1 MHQHI
6 ITSWHSL
13 ILLLGDSAQN
23 NNQSVDKVGLN
34 LQQESFIVYKVSADN
49 EFTIIIKVHLHTG
62 WSLPSGSCRENAV
75 CVSAAGISAVVSQ
88 KWACERKAV
97 YLYHW
102 NHHAEEI
109 ILITSLCVTAEG
121 GRCYIRLCCPQ
132 CREEVKKAPE
142 TEWRQLWILNGS
154 SPSSSSSRLRSLI
167 NQWLRGRLCTNGIR
181 SKRGARHADD
191 VGNHEQH
198 TDVVATY
205 LYGFSVKIPPK
216 LNKMEKRVVMTP
228 AVYVEKMCH
237 LAE

>member
-1 MHQHI
+1 M
-6 ITSWHSL
+6 L
-13 ILLLGDSAQN
+13 
-23 NNQSVDKVGLN
+23 
-34 LQQESFIVYKVSADN
+34 F
-49 EFTIIIKVHLHTG
+49 
-62 WSLPSGSCRENAV
+62 
-75 CVSAAGISAVVSQ
+75 VSAAGISAAVSQ
-88 KWACERKAV
+88 KWACDRKAV

-109 ILITSLCVTAEG
+109 ILIIALCVIAEG

-132 CREEVKKAPE
+132 YREEIEKAQG
-142 TEWRQLWILNGS
+142 TEWRRLWILNGS

-181 SKRGARHADD
+181 SKRGARHAVD

-228 AVYVEKMCH
+228 AVYVEKTCH